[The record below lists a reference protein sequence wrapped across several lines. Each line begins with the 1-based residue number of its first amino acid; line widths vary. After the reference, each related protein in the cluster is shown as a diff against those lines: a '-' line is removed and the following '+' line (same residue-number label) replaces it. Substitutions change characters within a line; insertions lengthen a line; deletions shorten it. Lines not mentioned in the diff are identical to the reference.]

1 MPCAYHLC
9 LAPIC
14 TLKEKH
20 RARDYLLQLYKKM
33 GIELRTKLEFVTITR
48 QVVDLWELKTK
59 LLINSRTESTEFLN
73 VLGSL
78 ILLIHGFSSV
88 TFSLSANL
96 RATLSV
102 FLGNGNARC
111 LVLWFLLLWKKCWPA
126 PFCNAAHQKNHFLY
140 DYGHCKQNP

>member
-1 MPCAYHLC
+1 
-9 LAPIC
+9 
-14 TLKEKH
+14 
-20 RARDYLLQLYKKM
+20 M

-59 LLINSRTESTEFLN
+59 LLINPRTESTEFLN

-111 LVLWFLLLWKKCWPA
+111 LVL
-126 PFCNAAHQKNHFLY
+126 
-140 DYGHCKQNP
+140 